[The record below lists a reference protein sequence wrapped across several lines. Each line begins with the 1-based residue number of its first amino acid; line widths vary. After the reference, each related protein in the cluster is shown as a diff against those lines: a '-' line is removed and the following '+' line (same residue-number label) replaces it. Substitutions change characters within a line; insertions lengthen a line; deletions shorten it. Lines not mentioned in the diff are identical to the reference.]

1 MQTVV
6 VGPGRF
12 QPGIKDTNWVTN
24 RKHLAAKMPPDA
36 LEGLLQDKEGC
47 LLEGLVT
54 NFFVVS
60 ASRRPSG
67 LPVIPPPPPPRRCTV
82 LLRQPDT

>member
-1 MQTVV
+1 MQAVV

-24 RKHLAAKMPPDA
+24 RQGIAAKVPPDA
-36 LEGLLQDKEGC
+36 EGLLQDKEGC

-54 NFFVVS
+54 NLCIVS
-60 ASRRPSG
+60 ASFTAFFS
-67 LPVIPPPPPPRRCTV
+67 C
-82 LLRQPDT
+82 

>member
-1 MQTVV
+1 MQAVV

-24 RKHLAAKMPPDA
+24 RQSMAAKVPSGA
-36 LEGLLQDKEGC
+36 SEGLLQDTEGC

-54 NFFVVS
+54 NFFVVRACLPISLYS
-60 ASRRPSG
+60 AMMNFLCP
-67 LPVIPPPPPPRRCTV
+67 TKW
-82 LLRQPDT
+82 